1 MNLLNDFDIKNLGK
15 DLPEETTLFDFVNK
29 FISELK
35 EYFENN
41 GNKNVIDTNKENKYS
56 KYWDYQNFMEDN
68 VAANIGISR
77 WSADIKYRD
86 ELSDAID
93 NSILELAEKEGT
105 LYRKQFIANGPT
117 DNPTYSIDKFEN
129 GKIEHLIMSGDKVP
143 KGFENEDII
152 FQYKAD
158 GSIKVRTDLK
168 EEVINLASKKT
179 VDLKEQ
185 ENKRNSEYK
194 KEGYIYEAFEDDGY
208 IFLNNITEEREFSIE
223 DIDFAIYNYKGDGK
237 YQVING
243 EYKKIN

>member
-1 MNLLNDFDIKNLGK
+1 MNLNDFNIKKLGQNLSE
-15 DLPEETTLFDFVNK
+15 DNVLNDFVNK

-35 EYFENN
+35 EYFEKNS
-41 GNKNVIDTNKENKYS
+41 NKNVINIENQYS
-56 KYWDYQNFMEDN
+56 SYWDYQNFMEDN

-77 WSADIKYRD
+77 WSADIKYCD

-93 NSILELAEKEGT
+93 NSILELAEKEGA
-105 LYRKQFIANGPT
+105 LYRKQFMANGPT

-129 GKIEHLIMSGDKVP
+129 GKIEHLILPGDKVP

-158 GSIKVRTDLK
+158 GSTKVRTNLK
-168 EEVINLASKKT
+168 EEAINLAIPKT
-179 VDLKEQ
+179 VDLKEL
-185 ENKRNSEYK
+185 ENERNSEYK
-194 KEGYIYEAFEDDGY
+194 KEGHIYEAYEDDGY
-208 IFLNNITEEREFSIE
+208 IFLNNVTEEQEFTIE
-223 DIDFAIYNYKGDGK
+223 DIDFATYNYKGDGK